1 MNDGFSS
8 ATNLFREL
16 TEGLPRQGP
25 GSAAATRRALAMM
38 RGLPKRPRVLDVGCG
53 PGAQT
58 IELARATG
66 GSIIAVDHS
75 ARFLGELERRAQAA
89 GVESQIAMLRASMFD
104 MEFAEESF
112 DLIWS
117 EGAIY
122 IRGFGAG
129 LAAWRRFLQPHGWI
143 AVSELSWLV
152 EEPPQEPRAFWARRY
167 PGMQSVEENRAAV
180 AAAGY
185 IDLATFVL
193 PSQDWWDNYYGP
205 AEARLAE
212 LRAKYAA
219 DTEAL
224 AALNEI
230 QREYDLF
237 RKYSDSYGYVFYV
250 MRKPSA

>member
-1 MNDGFSS
+1 MI
-8 ATNLFREL
+8 
-16 TEGLPRQGP
+16 
-25 GSAAATRRALAMM
+25 

-58 IELARATG
+58 IELARVTNG
-66 GSIIAVDHS
+66 TIIAVDRS
-75 ARFLGELERRAQAA
+75 NRFLAELSERALAA
-89 GVESQIAMLRASMFD
+89 GVAAQIAMLRASMLH

-129 LAAWRRFLQPHGWI
+129 LAAWRRFLRPSGWI

-152 EEPPQEPRAFWARRY
+152 SNPPEEPRAFWARTY
-167 PGMQSVEENRAAV
+167 PGMQSVEDNRRAV

-193 PSQDWWDNYYGP
+193 PTQDWWDNYYGP

-212 LRAKYAA
+212 LRAKYAG

-237 RKYSDSYGYVFYV
+237 RQYSDSYGYVFYV